1 MKKIIPVALILLL
14 TGSVTNA
21 QTTSPNQLLA
31 KKDLTVPVSLFENG
45 RYNNAPEKDYEFYMK
60 KSRNHR
66 TVGWATLVGGV
77 VLSGVGLL
85 VANADY
91 ASGND
96 QGEAAATITIAGAV
110 SGIVSIPFMIMAS
123 AYRHKAK
130 MMLSSQKTGFGIP
143 VKPGNITGISVFI
156 PIGK

>member
-1 MKKIIPVALILLL
+1 MKKMIITGFVLLSAVW
-14 TGSVTNA
+14 TVNA
-21 QTTSPNQLLA
+21 QNTSSDQLLA
-31 KKDLTVPVSLFENG
+31 KKDRIRSVNLFENG
-45 RYNNAPEKDYEFYMK
+45 SYSNAPEKDYEFYMK

-66 TVGWATLVGGV
+66 TVGWATLIGGV

-91 ASGND
+91 ESGND
-96 QGEAAATITIAGAV
+96 QADAAVTLTVAGAV
-110 SGIVSIPFMIMAS
+110 SGIVSIPFMVMGTV
-123 AYRHKAK
+123 YKHKAK

>member
-21 QTTSPNQLLA
+21 QNASSNQLLA
-31 KKDLTVPVSLFENG
+31 KKDITGQVSLLENG
-45 RYNNAPEKDYEFYMK
+45 RYSNAPEKDYDFYMK
-60 KSRNHR
+60 KARNHR

-85 VANADY
+85 LANADY
-91 ASGND
+91 ATSSEQVD
-96 QGEAAATITIAGAV
+96 AAATLTVAGAV
-110 SGIVSIPFMIMAS
+110 SGIVSIPFMVMGS
-123 AYRHKAK
+123 VYRHKAK
-130 MMLSSQKTGFGIP
+130 MMLSSQKTGFGVP

>member
-77 VLSGVGLL
+77 VLSGIGLL

-91 ASGND
+91 ASGN
-96 QGEAAATITIAGAV
+96 EADGAATLTIAGAV

>member
-21 QTTSPNQLLA
+21 QSTSTRQLLA
-31 KKDLTVPVSLFENG
+31 KKDITEQVGLFENG
-45 RYNNAPEKDYEFYMK
+45 RYSKAPEKDYEFYMK

-66 TVGWATLVGGV
+66 TVGWATLGGGII
-77 VLSGVGLL
+77 LSGIGLL
-85 VANADY
+85 VANGDY
-91 ASGND
+91 ATND
-96 QGEAAATITIAGAV
+96 EGSSTAGVLTVAGAV

-123 AYRHKAK
+123 SYRHKAR

-143 VKPGNITGISVFI
+143 VKPGNITGVSVFI